1 MAAERTTKTSDPQ
14 PELEERMALVKC
26 PECSGDVS
34 DKATACPHCGNPT
47 RSAGRVQIIEKTG
60 RVWKAIRLLGWLLVT
75 GGVLMLRASPATHA
89 ADARRFGWLIAGAG
103 VACIVTSKAGAWWY
117 HG

>member
-1 MAAERTTKTSDPQ
+1 MGKTTTTGNRAPDS
-14 PELEERMALVKC
+14 EEGMALMKC

-34 DKATACPHCGNPT
+34 DKAAACPRCGYPT
-47 RSAGRVQIIEKTG
+47 RGPGRVQIIEKTG
-60 RVWKAIRLLGWLLVT
+60 RGWKAIRLLGWLLVT
-75 GGVLMLRASPATHA
+75 GGVLMLRASPETHA

>member
-1 MAAERTTKTSDPQ
+1 MAKTSDPQ
-14 PELEERMALVKC
+14 PELEERMARMKC

-47 RSAGRVQIIEKTG
+47 RKPGRVQIIEKTG
-60 RVWKAIRLLGWLLVT
+60 RRWKAIRVVGWLLVVV
-75 GGVLMLRASPATHA
+75 GVLRASPATHA
-89 ADARRFGWLIAGAG
+89 GDTSRLGWLVAGAG